1 VISLD
6 AVSKG
11 YGGQELLRAMS
22 WRIGRGERI
31 GLVGPNGAG
40 KTTLCRILAGAEEP
54 DAGRVHQDTGVTV
67 GYLPQ
72 EVTGGE
78 ERTVLAEALS
88 GFDEV
93 WRLEARLESLA
104 ARMAGP
110 DAEPGLTDTYGEV
123 QHRFE
128 ALGGY
133 RLEAEAKII
142 LDGLGF
148 AADAIHRSLAEFS
161 GGWRMRAAL
170 ARLLLLR
177 PDLLLLDEP
186 TNHLD
191 LESLAWLEN
200 FLAAYEGT
208 VVIVSHDRYFLNRM
222 VTAIAD
228 LGGGGVTIYH
238 GDYDHFLVEREARQA
253 LLEAQ
258 ARNQAKR
265 VAEIERFI
273 ERFRYK
279 ASKARQVQSRVKML
293 DRMDRIE
300 TEAAARRIHFSF
312 PQPPRTGRLVGRLIG
327 VHKAYGD
334 NVVYAGMDFQVE
346 RGDRVALVGVNGA
359 GKSTLLKML
368 AGALEFDRGERLLG
382 SHVEVQYYAQHQL
395 DALDPSRTVLEEL
408 EHAAPEAQ
416 ISRLRTILG
425 SFLFSGDTVGKKVA
439 VLSGGEKA
447 RLALAKM
454 LARPAALLCMDEPT
468 NHLDLASKEVLE
480 DALSGF
486 TGTIVFISH
495 DRYFINR
502 IATQVVEVAHG
513 QLTTHLGTY
522 DDYLESKSTAAAT
535 PTTAQRPTAPERLT
549 APKRSTT
556 PKRLTASERSTAPE
570 RNAADHT
577 SARGSSRESADGGSA
592 GDISRPPHTKGF
604 KKETGDGKTRNKTID
619 REIKAIKIRLSAVEA
634 QIQELEARQQE
645 IGLALADPD
654 LYRDGQK
661 AREIAQSRKETEE
674 RVAWLMKEWE
684 ELSLRLSTAAGE
696 AR

>member
-1 VISLD
+1 MIGLD
-6 AVSKG
+6 SVSKG
-11 YGGQELLRAMS
+11 YGGQELLRDCT

-40 KTTLCRILAGAEEP
+40 KTTLCRILALVEEP
-54 DAGRVHQDTGVTV
+54 DAGRVHRDTGVTV

-72 EVTGGE
+72 EVTGGAD
-78 ERTVLAEALS
+78 RTVLAEALS
-88 GFDEV
+88 GYDEV
-93 WRLEARLESLA
+93 WRLEAELETLA

-110 DAEPGLTDTYGEV
+110 GAERGLTDAYGEI

-133 RLEAEAKII
+133 RLEAQAKII
-142 LDGLGF
+142 LSGLGF
-148 AADAIHRSLAEFS
+148 APDGVHRPLAEFS

-191 LESLAWLEN
+191 LESLQWLEN
-200 FLAAYEGT
+200 FLAAYEGS

-228 LGGGGVTIYH
+228 LGGGVTLYH

-253 LLEAQ
+253 LREAQ

-273 ERFRYK
+273 DRFRYQ
-279 ASKARQVQSRVKML
+279 ATKARQVQSRVKML
-293 DRMDRIE
+293 ERIERIE
-300 TEAAARRIHFSF
+300 TEAGARRIHFSF
-312 PQPPRTGRLVGRLIG
+312 PQPPRTGRLVGRLAG
-327 VHKAYGD
+327 VKKAYGD
-334 NVVYAGMDFQVE
+334 NVVYAGVDFQVE

-359 GKSTLLKML
+359 GKSTLLKIL
-368 AGALEFDRGERLLG
+368 AGALPFDEGERVLG

-395 DALDPSRTVLEEL
+395 DALDPARTVLEEL
-408 EHAAPEAQ
+408 EQAAPEAP

-425 SFLFSGDTVGKKVA
+425 SFLLSGDAVEKKVA

-480 DALSGF
+480 EALSGF

-502 IATQVVEVAHG
+502 IATQVVEVDRGH
-513 QLTTHLGTY
+513 LTTYLGSY
-522 DDYLESKSTAAAT
+522 DDYLTRKSPPAPPASK
-535 PTTAQRPTAPERLT
+535 
-549 APKRSTT
+549 
-556 PKRLTASERSTAPE
+556 
-570 RNAADHT
+570 T
-577 SARGSSRESADGGSA
+577 SDAGTRTDARGRGSADGGSA
-592 GDISRPPHTKGF
+592 GAMSGPPHKKSFKTETKGSTSG
-604 KKETGDGKTRNKTID
+604 KKPKNLD
-619 REIKAIKIRLSAVEA
+619 REIKSIKSRLGTVET
-634 QIQELEARQQE
+634 QIHEMEARLQE

-654 LYRDGQK
+654 LYRDGPR
-661 AREIAQSRKETEE
+661 ARDIAQARKDTEA

-684 ELSLRLSTAAGE
+684 ELSLRLSAVSGAQP
-696 AR
+696 

>member
-1 VISLD
+1 MFGLD

-11 YGGQELLRAMS
+11 YGGQQLLQDCT

-40 KTTLCRILAGAEEP
+40 KTTLCRILAGVEET
-54 DAGRVHQDTGVTV
+54 DAGRVHRDSGVTV

-72 EVTGGE
+72 EVTTGE
-78 ERTVLAEALS
+78 DRTVLAEALS

-93 WRLEARLESLA
+93 WRLEAELESLA
-104 ARMAGP
+104 SRMAGP
-110 DAEPGLTDTYGEV
+110 DAGPELTETYGEV

-142 LDGLGF
+142 LGGLGF
-148 AADAIHRSLAEFS
+148 SPDGAHRPLAEYS

-191 LESLAWLEN
+191 LESLQWLEN
-200 FLAAYEGT
+200 FLAAYEGS

-222 VTAIAD
+222 VTAIAE
-228 LGGGGVTIYH
+228 LAGGSVTLYH
-238 GDYDHFLVEREARQA
+238 GDYDHFLMEREARQA
-253 LLEAQ
+253 LREAQ

-293 DRMDRIE
+293 GRMERIE
-300 TEAAARRIHFSF
+300 TEADARRIHFSF
-312 PQPPRTGRLVGRLIG
+312 PQPPRTGRLVARMSGIR
-327 VHKAYGD
+327 KAYGD
-334 NVVYAGMDFQVE
+334 NVVYAGVDFLVE
-346 RGDRVALVGVNGA
+346 RGDRVALVGINGA

-368 AGALEFDRGERLLG
+368 AGTLPFDAGERVLG

-395 DALDPSRTVLEEL
+395 DALDPTRTVLEEIEL
-408 EHAAPEAQ
+408 AAPEAQ

-425 SFLFSGDTVGKKVA
+425 SFLFSGDTVEKKVG

-480 DALSGF
+480 EALSGF

-502 IATQVVEVAHG
+502 IATQVVEVEHG
-513 QLTTHLGTY
+513 QLATHLGSY
-522 DDYLESKSTAAAT
+522 DDYLDHKAAIQSAGASTK
-535 PTTAQRPTAPERLT
+535 PQKRPD
-549 APKRSTT
+549 APKSNP
-556 PKRLTASERSTAPE
+556 PKRGQAEERV
-570 RNAADHT
+570 
-577 SARGSSRESADGGSA
+577 SRVSADGGSA
-592 GDISRPPHTKGF
+592 GAISGPSQLKGL
-604 KKETGDGKTRNKTID
+604 KKETVEGRRKDRTLERDIRSIKTRL
-619 REIKAIKIRLSAVEA
+619 AAVEA
-634 QIQELEARQQE
+634 QIHELEVRLE
-645 IGLALADPD
+645 DIGLSLADPD
-654 LYRDGQK
+654 LYRDGQR
-661 AREIAQSRKETEE
+661 ARDIAQARCDTEE

-684 ELSLRLSTAAGE
+684 DLSVRLSEASGE
-696 AR
+696 PR

>member
-1 VISLD
+1 STRTASRARCASSTRSRPSACRRWGSGRDLAERTAVISLD

-11 YGGQELLRAMS
+11 YGGQELLRGMS

-40 KTTLCRILAGAEEP
+40 KTTMCRILAGVEEP

-78 ERTVLAEALS
+78 DRTVLAEALS

-93 WRLEARLESLA
+93 WRLEAQLESLA

-110 DAEPGLTDTYGEV
+110 DAPAGLTDTYGEV

-142 LDGLGF
+142 LGGLGF
-148 AADAIHRSLAEFS
+148 SPDGAHRPLAEYS

-191 LESLAWLEN
+191 LESLQWLEN
-200 FLAAYEGT
+200 FLAAYEGS

-222 VTAIAD
+222 VTAIAE
-228 LGGGGVTIYH
+228 LAGGSVTLYH
-238 GDYDHFLVEREARQA
+238 GDYDHFLMEREARQA
-253 LLEAQ
+253 LREAQ

-293 DRMDRIE
+293 GRMERIE
-300 TEAAARRIHFSF
+300 TEADARRIHFSF
-312 PQPPRTGRLVGRLIG
+312 PQPPRTGRLVARMSGIR
-327 VHKAYGD
+327 KAYGD
-334 NVVYAGMDFQVE
+334 NVVYAGVDFLVE
-346 RGDRVALVGVNGA
+346 RGDRVALVGINGA

-368 AGALEFDRGERLLG
+368 AGTLPFDAGERVLG

-395 DALDPSRTVLEEL
+395 DALDPTRTVLEEIEL
-408 EHAAPEAQ
+408 AAPEAQ

-425 SFLFSGDTVGKKVA
+425 SFLFSGDAVGKKVA

-480 DALSGF
+480 DALGGF

-502 IATQVVEVAHG
+502 IATQVVEVARG
-513 QLTTHLGTY
+513 RLTTHLGSY
-522 DDYLESKSTAAAT
+522 DDYLDSKAAPAAV
-535 PTTAQRPTAPERLT
+535 PTSVVPEKKPRAAGPERSFAPERS
-549 APKRSTT
+549 A
-556 PKRLTASERSTAPE
+556 APE
-570 RNAADHT
+570 RKPADHADVR
-577 SARGSSRESADGGSA
+577 SRSRESAAGGSA
-592 GDISRPPHTKGF
+592 EAIPGPPHKTSS
-604 KKETGDGKTRNKTID
+604 KKETTDGKKRSKALE

-654 LYRDGQK
+654 LYRDG
-661 AREIAQSRKETEE
+661 
-674 RVAWLMKEWE
+674 
-684 ELSLRLSTAAGE
+684 
-696 AR
+696 

>member
-1 VISLD
+1 MIGLD
-6 AVSKG
+6 AVSKS
-11 YGGQELLRAMS
+11 YGGQELLRDCT

-40 KTTLCRILAGAEEP
+40 KTTICRILASVEEP
-54 DAGRVHQDTGVTV
+54 DAGRVHRDTGVTV

-72 EVTGGE
+72 EVTTGE
-78 ERTVLAEALS
+78 DRTVLAEALS

-93 WRLEARLESLA
+93 WRLEAELETVAS
-104 ARMAGP
+104 RMAGP
-110 DAEPGLTDTYGEV
+110 TADPALLETYGEI

-142 LDGLGF
+142 LGGLGF
-148 AADAIHRSLAEFS
+148 GPESVHRPLAEYS

-191 LESLAWLEN
+191 LESLQWLEN
-200 FLAAYEGT
+200 FLAAYEGS

-228 LGGGGVTIYH
+228 LGGGGVTLYH
-238 GDYDHFLVEREARQA
+238 GDYDDFLVERDARQA
-253 LLEAQ
+253 LREAQ

-293 DRMDRIE
+293 DRMERIE
-300 TEAAARRIHFSF
+300 TDAAAHRIHFSF
-312 PQPPRTGRLVGRLIG
+312 PQPPRTGRMVARLAS

-334 NVVYAGMDFQVE
+334 NVVYSGVDLLVE

-359 GKSTLLKML
+359 GKSTLLKIL
-368 AGALEFDRGERLLG
+368 AGALPFDAGERVLG

-395 DALDPSRTVLEEL
+395 DALDPTRTVLEEL
-408 EHAAPEAQ
+408 EQTAPEAP
-416 ISRLRTILG
+416 IARLRTILG
-425 SFLFSGDTVGKKVA
+425 SFLFSGDTVEKKVA

-468 NHLDLASKEVLE
+468 NHLDLTSKEVLE
-480 DALSGF
+480 EALSGF

-502 IATQVVEVAHG
+502 IATQVVEVDRGH
-513 QLTTHLGTY
+513 LTTYLGSY
-522 DDYLESKSTAAAT
+522 DDYLGRKTAPGERAAAESS
-535 PTTAQRPTAPERLT
+535 AA
-549 APKRSTT
+549 
-556 PKRLTASERSTAPE
+556 
-570 RNAADHT
+570 RNAGRGGRPAAAP
-577 SARGSSRESADGGSA
+577 SAPGAGEGAVAAAPPEEGSKREPSASA
-592 GDISRPPHTKGF
+592 PDRKKG
-604 KKETGDGKTRNKTID
+604 KSLD
-619 REIKAIKIRLSAVEA
+619 REIKSIKVRLGAVEA
-634 QIQELEARQQE
+634 QIHEMEARLQE

-654 LYRDGQK
+654 LYRDGQR
-661 AREIAQSRKETEE
+661 ARDIAQARKDTEE

-684 ELSLRLSTAAGE
+684 ELSLRLSTVSGDD
-696 AR
+696 R

>member
-1 VISLD
+1 VFGLD

-11 YGGQELLRAMS
+11 YGGQQLLQDCT

-40 KTTLCRILAGAEEP
+40 KTTLCRILAGVEET
-54 DAGRVHQDTGVTV
+54 DAGRVHRDSGVTV

-72 EVTGGE
+72 EVTTGE
-78 ERTVLAEALS
+78 DRTVLAEALS

-93 WRLEARLESLA
+93 WRLEAELESLA
-104 ARMAGP
+104 SRMAGP
-110 DAEPGLTDTYGEV
+110 DAGPELTETYGEV

-142 LDGLGF
+142 LGGLGF
-148 AADAIHRSLAEFS
+148 SPDGAHRPLAEYS

-191 LESLAWLEN
+191 LESLQWLEN
-200 FLAAYEGT
+200 FLAAYEGS

-222 VTAIAD
+222 VTAIAE
-228 LGGGGVTIYH
+228 LAGGSVTLYH
-238 GDYDHFLVEREARQA
+238 GDYDHFLMEREARQA
-253 LLEAQ
+253 LREAQ

-293 DRMDRIE
+293 GRMERIE
-300 TEAAARRIHFSF
+300 TEADARRIHFSF
-312 PQPPRTGRLVGRLIG
+312 PQPPRTGRLVARMSGIR
-327 VHKAYGD
+327 KAYGD
-334 NVVYAGMDFQVE
+334 NVVYAGVDFLVE
-346 RGDRVALVGVNGA
+346 RGDRVALVGINGA

-368 AGALEFDRGERLLG
+368 AGTLPFDAGERVLG

-395 DALDPSRTVLEEL
+395 DALDPTRTVLEEIEL
-408 EHAAPEAQ
+408 AAPEAQ

-425 SFLFSGDTVGKKVA
+425 SFLFSGDAVEKKVG

-480 DALSGF
+480 EALSGF

-502 IATQVVEVAHG
+502 IATQVVEVEHG
-513 QLTTHLGTY
+513 QLATHLGSY
-522 DDYLESKSTAAAT
+522 DDYLDHKAAIQSAGASTK
-535 PTTAQRPTAPERLT
+535 PQKRPDAPQSNP
-549 APKRSTT
+549 PKRGQ
-556 PKRLTASERSTAPE
+556 AEERV
-570 RNAADHT
+570 
-577 SARGSSRESADGGSA
+577 SRVSADGGSA
-592 GDISRPPHTKGF
+592 GAISGPSQLKGL
-604 KKETGDGKTRNKTID
+604 KKETVEGRRKDRTLERDIRSIKTRL
-619 REIKAIKIRLSAVEA
+619 AAVEA
-634 QIQELEARQQE
+634 QIHELEVRLE
-645 IGLALADPD
+645 DIGLSLADPD
-654 LYRDGQK
+654 LYRDGQR
-661 AREIAQSRKETEE
+661 ARDIAQARRDTEE

-684 ELSLRLSTAAGE
+684 DLSVRLSEASGE
-696 AR
+696 PR

>member
-1 VISLD
+1 MIALD
-6 AVSKG
+6 GVSKG
-11 YGGQELLRAMS
+11 YGGQQLLQDCT

-40 KTTLCRILAGAEEP
+40 KTTLCRILALVEET
-54 DAGRVHQDTGVTV
+54 DAGRVHRDTGVTV

-72 EVTGGE
+72 EVTTGE
-78 ERTVLAEALS
+78 DRTVLAEALS

-93 WRLEARLESLA
+93 WRLESELEALA

-110 DAEPGLTDTYGEV
+110 DADPGLTDTYGEV

-142 LDGLGF
+142 LGGLGF
-148 AADAIHRSLAEFS
+148 SPEGAHRPLAEFS

-191 LESLAWLEN
+191 LESLGWLEN
-200 FLAAYEGT
+200 FLAAYEGS

-228 LGGGGVTIYH
+228 LTGGSVTLYH

-253 LLEAQ
+253 LREAQ

-273 ERFRYK
+273 DRFRYK

-293 DRMDRIE
+293 DRMERIE
-300 TEAAARRIHFSF
+300 TEAGARRIHFSF
-312 PQPPRTGRLVGRLIG
+312 PQPPRTGRLVARLAG
-327 VHKAYGD
+327 VRKAYGD
-334 NVVYAGMDFQVE
+334 NVVYSGVDFLVE

-359 GKSTLLKML
+359 GKSTLLKVL
-368 AGALEFDRGERLLG
+368 AGALPFDAGERALG

-395 DALDPSRTVLEEL
+395 DLLDPTRTVLEEIEL
-408 EHAAPEAQ
+408 AAPEAQ
-416 ISRLRTILG
+416 TSRLRTILG
-425 SFLFSGDTVGKKVA
+425 SFLFSGDTVEKKVA

-480 DALSGF
+480 EALSGF

-502 IATQVVEVAHG
+502 IATQVVEVDHG
-513 QLTTHLGTY
+513 HLTTHLGTY
-522 DDYLESKSTAAAT
+522 DDYLDHKAAAT
-535 PTTAQRPTAPERLT
+535 ASPAAAEPTRSPAPKPSSKDQTTAPQSRM
-549 APKRSTT
+549 S
-556 PKRLTASERSTAPE
+556 
-570 RNAADHT
+570 AA
-577 SARGSSRESADGGSA
+577 GGSA
-592 GDISRPPHTKGF
+592 GAISGPPQMKSL
-604 KKETGDGKTRNKTID
+604 KKQTEATTTPNKTTDRKTHKSLD
-619 REIKAIKIRLSAVEA
+619 REIKAIKARLGTVEA
-634 QIQELEARQQE
+634 QIHEMEARLQE

-654 LYRDGQK
+654 LYRDGDR
-661 AREIAQSRKETEE
+661 ARDIAQARRDTEE

-684 ELSLRLSTAAGE
+684 DLSVRLSAVSAEGS
-696 AR
+696 

>member
-1 VISLD
+1 MIGLD
-6 AVSKG
+6 GVSKS
-11 YGGQELLRAMS
+11 YGGQELLRDCT

-40 KTTLCRILAGAEEP
+40 KTTICRILASVEEP
-54 DAGRVHQDTGVTV
+54 DEGRVHRDTGVTV

-72 EVTGGE
+72 EVTTGE
-78 ERTVLAEALS
+78 DRTVLAEALS

-93 WRLEARLESLA
+93 WRLEAELETLA
-104 ARMAGP
+104 SRMAGP
-110 DAEPGLTDTYGEV
+110 AADPALLETYGEI

-142 LDGLGF
+142 LGGLGYGP
-148 AADAIHRSLAEFS
+148 DSVHRPLAEYS

-191 LESLAWLEN
+191 LESLQWLEN
-200 FLAAYEGT
+200 FLAAYEGS

-228 LGGGGVTIYH
+228 LGGGGVTLYH
-238 GDYDHFLVEREARQA
+238 GDYDDFLVEREARQA
-253 LLEAQ
+253 LREAQ

-293 DRMDRIE
+293 DRMERIE
-300 TEAAARRIHFSF
+300 TDASARRIHFSF
-312 PQPPRTGRLVGRLIG
+312 PQPPRTGRMVGRLAG

-334 NVVYAGMDFQVE
+334 NVVYSGVDFLVE

-368 AGALEFDRGERLLG
+368 AGALPFDAGERLLG
-382 SHVEVQYYAQHQL
+382 AHVEVQYYAQHQL
-395 DALDPSRTVLEEL
+395 DALDPTRTVLEEL
-408 EHAAPEAQ
+408 EQTAPEAP
-416 ISRLRTILG
+416 IARLRTILG
-425 SFLFSGDTVGKKVA
+425 SFLFSGDTVEKKVA

-480 DALSGF
+480 AALSAF

-502 IATQVVEVAHG
+502 IATQVVEVDRGH
-513 QLTTHLGTY
+513 LTTYLGGY
-522 DDYLESKSTAAAT
+522 DDYLSRKAT
-535 PTTAQRPTAPERLT
+535 TLDTTGA
-549 APKRSTT
+549 APKDASASAPRAGQTARLARKADVPGPSAEGAPAAGRSVG
-556 PKRLTASERSTAPE
+556 A
-570 RNAADHT
+570 
-577 SARGSSRESADGGSA
+577 
-592 GDISRPPHTKGF
+592 ISGPPQMKSL
-604 KKETGDGKTRNKTID
+604 KKETVDSTSDRKKSKSLD
-619 REIKAIKIRLSAVEA
+619 REIKSIKVRLGAVET
-634 QIQELEARQQE
+634 QIHEMEARLQE

-654 LYRDGQK
+654 LYRDGQR
-661 AREIAQSRKETEE
+661 ARDIAQARKDTEE

-684 ELSLRLSTAAGE
+684 ELSLRLSAVSRDE
-696 AR
+696 R

>member
-1 VISLD
+1 MIALD
-6 AVSKG
+6 GVSKG
-11 YGGQELLRAMS
+11 YGGQQLLQDCT
-22 WRIGRGERI
+22 WRIGRRERI

-40 KTTLCRILAGAEEP
+40 KTTLCRILALVEET
-54 DAGRVHQDTGVTV
+54 DAGRVHRDTGVTV

-72 EVTGGE
+72 EVTTGE
-78 ERTVLAEALS
+78 DRTVLAEALS

-93 WRLEARLESLA
+93 WRLESELEALA

-110 DAEPGLTDTYGEV
+110 DADPGLTDTYGEV

-142 LDGLGF
+142 LGGLGF
-148 AADAIHRSLAEFS
+148 SPEGAHRPLAEFS

-191 LESLAWLEN
+191 LESLGWLEN
-200 FLAAYEGT
+200 FLAAYEGS

-228 LGGGGVTIYH
+228 LTGGSVTLYH

-253 LLEAQ
+253 LREAQ

-273 ERFRYK
+273 DRFRYK

-293 DRMDRIE
+293 DRMERIE
-300 TEAAARRIHFSF
+300 TEAGARRIHFSF
-312 PQPPRTGRLVGRLIG
+312 PQPPRTGRLVARLAG
-327 VHKAYGD
+327 VRKAYGD
-334 NVVYAGMDFQVE
+334 NVVYSGVDFLVE

-359 GKSTLLKML
+359 GKSTLLKVL
-368 AGALEFDRGERLLG
+368 AGALPFDAGERALG

-395 DALDPSRTVLEEL
+395 DLLDPTRTVLEEIEL
-408 EHAAPEAQ
+408 AAPEAQ
-416 ISRLRTILG
+416 TSRLRTILG
-425 SFLFSGDTVGKKVA
+425 SFLFSGDTVEKKVA

-480 DALSGF
+480 EALSGF

-502 IATQVVEVAHG
+502 IATQVVEVEHG
-513 QLTTHLGTY
+513 HLTTHLGTY
-522 DDYLESKSTAAAT
+522 DDYLDHKAAAT
-535 PTTAQRPTAPERLT
+535 ASPAAAEPTRSPAPKPSSKDQTTAPQSRM
-549 APKRSTT
+549 S
-556 PKRLTASERSTAPE
+556 
-570 RNAADHT
+570 AA
-577 SARGSSRESADGGSA
+577 GGSA
-592 GDISRPPHTKGF
+592 GAISGPPQTKSL
-604 KKETGDGKTRNKTID
+604 KKQTEATTTPNKTTDRKTHKSLD
-619 REIKAIKIRLSAVEA
+619 REIKAIKARLGTVEA
-634 QIQELEARQQE
+634 QIHEMEARLQE

-654 LYRDGQK
+654 LYRDGDR
-661 AREIAQSRKETEE
+661 ARDIAQARRDTEE

-684 ELSLRLSTAAGE
+684 DLSVRLSAVSAEGS
-696 AR
+696 

>member
-1 VISLD
+1 MIALD
-6 AVSKG
+6 GVSKG
-11 YGGQELLRAMS
+11 YGGQQLLQDCT

-40 KTTLCRILAGAEEP
+40 KTTLCRILALVEET
-54 DAGRVHQDTGVTV
+54 DAGRVHRDTGVTV

-72 EVTGGE
+72 EVTTGE
-78 ERTVLAEALS
+78 DRTVLAEALS

-93 WRLEARLESLA
+93 WRLESELESLA

-110 DAEPGLTDTYGEV
+110 DADPGLTDTYGEV

-142 LDGLGF
+142 LGGLGF
-148 AADAIHRSLAEFS
+148 SPEGAHRPLAEFS

-191 LESLAWLEN
+191 LESLGWLEN
-200 FLAAYEGT
+200 FLAAYEGS

-228 LGGGGVTIYH
+228 LAGGSVTLYH

-253 LLEAQ
+253 LREAQ

-273 ERFRYK
+273 DRFRYK

-293 DRMDRIE
+293 DRMERIE
-300 TEAAARRIHFSF
+300 TEAGARRIHFSF
-312 PQPPRTGRLVGRLIG
+312 PQPPRTGRLVARLAG
-327 VHKAYGD
+327 VRKAYGD
-334 NVVYAGMDFQVE
+334 NVVYSGVDFLVE

-359 GKSTLLKML
+359 GKSTLLKVL
-368 AGALEFDRGERLLG
+368 AGALPFDSGERALG

-395 DALDPSRTVLEEL
+395 DLLDPTRTVLEEIEL
-408 EHAAPEAQ
+408 AAPEAQ
-416 ISRLRTILG
+416 TSRLRTILG
-425 SFLFSGDTVGKKVA
+425 SFLFSGDTVEKKVA

-480 DALSGF
+480 EALSGF

-502 IATQVVEVAHG
+502 IATQVVEVDRGH
-513 QLTTHLGTY
+513 LTTHLGTY
-522 DDYLESKSTAAAT
+522 DDYLDHKAAAT
-535 PTTAQRPTAPERLT
+535 ASPAAAEPTRSPAPTAPKPTSKDQTT
-549 APKRSTT
+549 ARQS
-556 PKRLTASERSTAPE
+556 RV
-570 RNAADHT
+570 
-577 SARGSSRESADGGSA
+577 SATGGSA
-592 GDISRPPHTKGF
+592 GAISGHPQLKGLKNETKDSTNP
-604 KKETGDGKTRNKTID
+604 KKTHKNLD
-619 REIKAIKIRLSAVEA
+619 REIKAIKARLGTVEA
-634 QIQELEARQQE
+634 QIHEMEARLQE

-654 LYRDGQK
+654 LYRDGDR
-661 AREIAQSRKETEE
+661 ARDIAQARRDTEE

-684 ELSLRLSTAAGE
+684 DLSVRLSAVSAEGS
-696 AR
+696 

>member
-1 VISLD
+1 MIALD
-6 AVSKG
+6 AVSKA
-11 YGGQELLRAMS
+11 YGGQQLLQDCT

-40 KTTLCRILAGAEEP
+40 KTTVCRILASVEET
-54 DAGRVHQDTGVTV
+54 DAGRVHRDTGVTV

-72 EVTGGE
+72 EVTTGE
-78 ERTVLAEALS
+78 DRTVLAEALS

-93 WRLEARLESLA
+93 WRLEAELESLA

-110 DAEPGLTDTYGEV
+110 GAEPGLIDAYGEI

-142 LDGLGF
+142 LGGLGF
-148 AADAIHRSLAEFS
+148 SPEGVHRPLAEFS

-191 LESLAWLEN
+191 LESLQWLEN
-200 FLAAYEGT
+200 FLAAYEGS
-208 VVIVSHDRYFLNRM
+208 VVIVPHDRYVLNRM
-222 VTAIAD
+222 VTAIAE
-228 LGGGGVTIYH
+228 LSGGSVTLYH

-253 LLEAQ
+253 LREAQ

-293 DRMDRIE
+293 DRMERIE
-300 TEAAARRIHFSF
+300 TEATARRIHFAF
-312 PQPPRTGRLVGRLIG
+312 PQPPRTGRLVARLAG
-327 VHKAYGD
+327 VRKAYGD
-334 NVVYAGMDFQVE
+334 NVVYAGVDFQVE

-368 AGALEFDRGERLLG
+368 AGTLPFDAGERVLG

-395 DALDPSRTVLEEL
+395 DALDPTRTVLEEIEL
-408 EHAAPEAQ
+408 AAPEAQ

-425 SFLFSGDTVGKKVA
+425 SFLFSGDTVEKKVA

-480 DALSGF
+480 EALAGF

-502 IATQVVEVAHG
+502 IATQVVEVDRGH
-513 QLTTHLGTY
+513 LTTHLGTY
-522 DDYLESKSTAAAT
+522 DDYLAHKAQGTAT
-535 PTTAQRPTAPERLT
+535 PQPADTTETTRSA
-549 APKRSTT
+549 APKPVSR
-556 PKRLTASERSTAPE
+556 
-570 RNAADHT
+570 DH
-577 SARGSSRESADGGSA
+577 ANVRRSSRVSAGGGSA
-592 GDISRPPHTKGF
+592 GAISGPPQMKGLRNETKDSTTTDRR
-604 KKETGDGKTRNKTID
+604 KSTKSLD
-619 REIKAIKIRLSAVEA
+619 REIKAIKVRRGAVET
-634 QIQELEARQQE
+634 QIHEMEARLQE

-654 LYRDGQK
+654 LYRDGDR
-661 AREIAQSRKETEE
+661 ARDIAQARRDTEE

-684 ELSLRLSTAAGE
+684 ELSLRLSAVSGE
-696 AR
+696 AQ

>member
-1 VISLD
+1 MIALD
-6 AVSKG
+6 GVSKG
-11 YGGQELLRAMS
+11 YGGQQLLQDCT

-40 KTTLCRILAGAEEP
+40 KTTLCRILALVEET
-54 DAGRVHQDTGVTV
+54 DAGRVHRDTGVTV

-72 EVTGGE
+72 EVTTGE
-78 ERTVLAEALS
+78 DRTVLAEALA

-93 WRLEARLESLA
+93 WRLESELEALA

-110 DAEPGLTDTYGEV
+110 GADPGLTDTYGEV

-142 LDGLGF
+142 LGGLGF
-148 AADAIHRSLAEFS
+148 SPEEVHRPLAEFS

-191 LESLAWLEN
+191 LESLGWLEN
-200 FLAAYEGT
+200 FLAAYEGS

-222 VTAIAD
+222 VTAIAE
-228 LGGGGVTIYH
+228 LAGGSVTLYH

-253 LLEAQ
+253 LREAQ

-273 ERFRYK
+273 DRFRYK

-293 DRMDRIE
+293 DRMERIE
-300 TEAAARRIHFSF
+300 TEAEARRIHFSF
-312 PQPPRTGRLVGRLIG
+312 PQPPRTGRLVARLAG
-327 VHKAYGD
+327 VRKAYGD
-334 NVVYAGMDFQVE
+334 NVVYSGVDFLVE

-359 GKSTLLKML
+359 GKSTLLKVL
-368 AGALEFDRGERLLG
+368 AGTLPFDAGERALG

-395 DALDPSRTVLEEL
+395 DLLDPTRTVLEEIEL
-408 EHAAPEAQ
+408 AAPEAQ

-425 SFLFSGDTVGKKVA
+425 SFLFSGDTVEKKVA

-480 DALSGF
+480 EALSGF
-486 TGTIVFISH
+486 NGTIVFISH

-502 IATQVVEVAHG
+502 IATQVVEVDRGH
-513 QLTTHLGTY
+513 LTTHLGTY
-522 DDYLESKSTAAAT
+522 DDYLDHKAKAVAT
-535 PTTAQRPTAPERLT
+535 PELAE
-549 APKRSTT
+549 T
-556 PKRLTASERSTAPE
+556 PRSTAPKTKPADQASV
-570 RNAADHT
+570 RRISRPSAA
-577 SARGSSRESADGGSA
+577 GGSA
-592 GDISRPPHTKGF
+592 GAISGPPQLKGLKNETKDSTNP
-604 KKETGDGKTRNKTID
+604 KKSHKNLD
-619 REIKAIKIRLSAVEA
+619 REIKAIKARLGTVEA
-634 QIQELEARQQE
+634 QIHEMEARLQE

-654 LYRDGQK
+654 LYRDGDR
-661 AREIAQSRKETEE
+661 ARDIAQARRDTEE

-684 ELSLRLSTAAGE
+684 DLSVRLSAVSAEGS
-696 AR
+696 

>member
-1 VISLD
+1 MIALD
-6 AVSKG
+6 GVSKG
-11 YGGQELLRAMS
+11 YGGQQLLQDCT

-40 KTTLCRILAGAEEP
+40 KTTLCRILALVEET
-54 DAGRVHQDTGVTV
+54 DAGRVHRDTGVTV

-72 EVTGGE
+72 EVTTGE
-78 ERTVLAEALS
+78 DRTVLAEALA

-93 WRLEARLESLA
+93 WRLESEL
-104 ARMAGP
+104 
-110 DAEPGLTDTYGEV
+110 
-123 QHRFE
+123 E
-128 ALGGY
+128 AL
-133 RLEAEAKII
+133 KII
-142 LDGLGF
+142 LGGLGF
-148 AADAIHRSLAEFS
+148 SPEGVHRPLAEFS

-191 LESLAWLEN
+191 LESLGWLEN
-200 FLAAYEGT
+200 FLAAYEGS

-222 VTAIAD
+222 VTAIAE
-228 LGGGGVTIYH
+228 LAGGSVTLYH

-253 LLEAQ
+253 LREAQ

-273 ERFRYK
+273 DRFRYK

-293 DRMDRIE
+293 DRMERIE
-300 TEAAARRIHFSF
+300 TEAGVRRIHFSF
-312 PQPPRTGRLVGRLIG
+312 PQPPRTGRLVARLAG
-327 VHKAYGD
+327 VRKAYGD
-334 NVVYAGMDFQVE
+334 NVVYSGVDFLVE

-359 GKSTLLKML
+359 GKSTLLKVL
-368 AGALEFDRGERLLG
+368 AGALPFDAGERALG

-395 DALDPSRTVLEEL
+395 DLLDPTRTVLEEIEL
-408 EHAAPEAQ
+408 AAPEAQ

-425 SFLFSGDTVGKKVA
+425 SFLFSGDTVEKKVA

-480 DALSGF
+480 EALSGF
-486 TGTIVFISH
+486 NGTIVFISH

-502 IATQVVEVAHG
+502 IATQVVEVDRGH
-513 QLTTHLGTY
+513 LTTHLGTY
-522 DDYLESKSTAAAT
+522 DDYLDHKAAAT
-535 PTTAQRPTAPERLT
+535 ANATPAEPTRSP
-549 APKRSTT
+549 APKAAPKAQTPTRSQS
-556 PKRLTASERSTAPE
+556 RVS
-570 RNAADHT
+570 AA
-577 SARGSSRESADGGSA
+577 GGSA
-592 GDISRPPHTKGF
+592 GAISGPPQMKGL
-604 KKETGDGKTRNKTID
+604 KKETEDSTPGKATDRKSHKNLD
-619 REIKAIKIRLSAVEA
+619 REIKAIKARLGTVEA
-634 QIQELEARQQE
+634 QIHEMEARLQE

-654 LYRDGQK
+654 LYRDGDR
-661 AREIAQSRKETEE
+661 ARDIAQARRDTEE

-684 ELSLRLSTAAGE
+684 DLSVRLSAVSAEGS
-696 AR
+696 

>member
-1 VISLD
+1 VFGLD

-11 YGGQELLRAMS
+11 YGGQQLLQDCT

-40 KTTLCRILAGAEEP
+40 KTTLCRILAGVEET
-54 DAGRVHQDTGVTV
+54 DAGRVHRDSGVTV

-72 EVTGGE
+72 EVTTGE
-78 ERTVLAEALS
+78 DRTVLAEALS

-93 WRLEARLESLA
+93 WRLEAELESLA
-104 ARMAGP
+104 SRMAGP
-110 DAEPGLTDTYGEV
+110 DAGPELTETYGEV

-142 LDGLGF
+142 LGGLGF
-148 AADAIHRSLAEFS
+148 SPDGAHRPLAEYS

-191 LESLAWLEN
+191 LESLQWLEN
-200 FLAAYEGT
+200 FLAAYEGS

-222 VTAIAD
+222 VTAIAE
-228 LGGGGVTIYH
+228 LAGGSVTLYH
-238 GDYDHFLVEREARQA
+238 GDYDHFLMEREARQA
-253 LLEAQ
+253 LREAQ

-293 DRMDRIE
+293 GRMERIE
-300 TEAAARRIHFSF
+300 TEADARRIHFSF
-312 PQPPRTGRLVGRLIG
+312 PQPPRTGRLVARMSGIR
-327 VHKAYGD
+327 KAYGD
-334 NVVYAGMDFQVE
+334 NVVYAGVDFLVE
-346 RGDRVALVGVNGA
+346 RGDRVALVGINGA

-368 AGALEFDRGERLLG
+368 AGTLPFDAGERVLG

-395 DALDPSRTVLEEL
+395 DALDPTRTVLEEIEL
-408 EHAAPEAQ
+408 AAPEAQ

-425 SFLFSGDTVGKKVA
+425 SFLFRPDTVEKKVG

-480 DALSGF
+480 EALSGF

-502 IATQVVEVAHG
+502 IATQVVEVEHG
-513 QLTTHLGTY
+513 QLATHLGSY
-522 DDYLESKSTAAAT
+522 DDYLDHKAAIQSAGASTK
-535 PTTAQRPTAPERLT
+535 PQKRPDAPQSNP
-549 APKRSTT
+549 PKRGQ
-556 PKRLTASERSTAPE
+556 AEERV
-570 RNAADHT
+570 
-577 SARGSSRESADGGSA
+577 SRVSADGGSA
-592 GDISRPPHTKGF
+592 GAISGPSQLKGL
-604 KKETGDGKTRNKTID
+604 KKETVEGRRKDRTLERDIRSIKTRL
-619 REIKAIKIRLSAVEA
+619 AAVEA
-634 QIQELEARQQE
+634 QIHELEVRLE
-645 IGLALADPD
+645 DIGLSLADPD
-654 LYRDGQK
+654 LYRDGQR
-661 AREIAQSRKETEE
+661 ARDIAQARRDTEE

-684 ELSLRLSTAAGE
+684 DLSVRLSEASGE
-696 AR
+696 PR